1 MSPQVNFYLQLPSMP
16 TGALTKTSLPL
27 PLIARGKVRDV
38 YDTGLNSGEYKGAM
52 LIVATD
58 RISAFDVVLENGIPD
73 KGRILHGLS
82 EFWFRQ
88 LTPKIIRSHL
98 LGTQFDEFPQP
109 LKEALANVR
118 DQVEGRCMLVRRAK
132 VLPVEAIV
140 RGYITGSG
148 WSEYK
153 RSGTVHGIKLPE
165 GLKECEQI
173 PNGPLFTPS
182 TKAEQG
188 EHDENIHPDKVA
200 ELIGPELAESVATKA
215 KQLYAEAENFAKS
228 RGIILADT
236 KFEFGLVRNI
246 VNGKEQDELILVDEM
261 LTPDSSRFWS
271 ADKYEMGRSQES
283 FDKQY
288 VRDWMKANG
297 LDKAAQTFTPVT
309 LPDEIVEQ
317 TAAKYR
323 EAYKMITGRQFE
335 TTN

>member
-38 YDTGLNSGEYKGAM
+38 YDSGLNSGEYKGAM

-153 RSGTVHGIKLPE
+153 RSGTVHGLS
-165 GLKECEQI
+165 L
-173 PNGPLFTPS
+173 
-182 TKAEQG
+182 
-188 EHDENIHPDKVA
+188 IH
-200 ELIGPELAESVATKA
+200 I
-215 KQLYAEAENFAKS
+215 
-228 RGIILADT
+228 
-236 KFEFGLVRNI
+236 
-246 VNGKEQDELILVDEM
+246 
-261 LTPDSSRFWS
+261 
-271 ADKYEMGRSQES
+271 
-283 FDKQY
+283 
-288 VRDWMKANG
+288 
-297 LDKAAQTFTPVT
+297 
-309 LPDEIVEQ
+309 
-317 TAAKYR
+317 
-323 EAYKMITGRQFE
+323 
-335 TTN
+335 